1 MRDSSGMLMISS
13 PPTLTVASVEKM
25 IMEMALVGPAAIKR
39 DEPHS
44 AASTTGSMQA

>member
-1 MRDSSGMLMISS
+1 MVLISS
-13 PPTLTVASVEKM
+13 PPTLMVARVEKI

-39 DEPHS
+39 DDPHR